1 MYRPQSGGCDP
12 IGTPVTLKH
21 LIRRFAPG
29 FGGALAVLGPAL
41 AQSPGAVGITS
52 CAVPPAL
59 SDIGVALDRSAA
71 RVDQG
76 NSLTII
82 AMGSSSTQGVGASAP
97 SFSYPSRLQEELR
110 DRLPALEIQVLNRG
124 IGGQD
129 VPEELKRLDQDVV
142 VEHPDLVIWQVG
154 TNAVLRRD
162 DLAADKE
169 LIRRGVSL
177 MKEDGIDVVL
187 MDLQYARRVL
197 ARPAWGEMER
207 AIGEIAHTNH
217 VGLFH
222 RFEIMQEWDHT
233 QQLAPAAMI
242 GPDGLHMTDA
252 SYGCLASQL
261 AEALA
266 WNWWSHGKIAKSL
279 RQNPDAVSRLS
290 QPATA
295 PLSTALRPH

>member
-1 MYRPQSGGCDP
+1 M
-12 IGTPVTLKH
+12 THHH
-21 LIRRFAPG
+21 LIGP
-29 FGGALAVLGPAL
+29 LAVAFAAMLSSSGPAL
-41 AQSPGAVGITS
+41 AEPPGTVGIPS

-59 SDIGVALDRSAA
+59 SALGVALDRSAS
-71 RVDQG
+71 RLDQG
-76 NSLTII
+76 RPLTIV
-82 AMGSSSTQGVGASAP
+82 AMGSSSTLGVGASAP
-97 SFSYPSRLQEELR
+97 SMSYPSRLEGELR
-110 DRLPALEIQVLNRG
+110 DRFPDVEIRVLNRG

-129 VPEELKRLDQDVV
+129 VGEELNRLDRDVV
-142 VEHPDLVIWQVG
+142 AEHPDLVIWQVG

-162 DLAADKE
+162 DLAADE
-169 LIRRGVSL
+169 QLIRRGVSL
-177 MKEDGIDVVL
+177 MKEDGIDIIL

-207 AIGEIAHTNH
+207 VIGEIAHSNH

-261 AEALA
+261 GEALA

-295 PLSTALRPH
+295 PRSTALRPH

>member
-1 MYRPQSGGCDP
+1 MTHHPAM
-12 IGTPVTLKH
+12 
-21 LIRRFAPG
+21 RRFAA
-29 FGGALAVLGPAL
+29 ALAGVLASLGPAL
-41 AQSPGAVGITS
+41 AEQPETVGVPS
-52 CAVPPAL
+52 CAVSPAL
-59 SDIGVALDRSAA
+59 SGIGVALDRSVG
-71 RVDQG
+71 RIDQG
-76 NSLTII
+76 GPLII
-82 AMGSSSTQGVGASAP
+82 VAMGSSSTLGVGASAP
-97 SFSYPSRLQEELR
+97 SMSYPGRLEGELR
-110 DRLPALEIQVLNRG
+110 DRFPGLEIRVLNRG

-129 VPEELKRLDQDVV
+129 VGEELNRLDRDVV
-142 VEHPDLVIWQVG
+142 AEHPDLVIWQVG

-162 DLAADKE
+162 DLAADE
-169 LIRRGVSL
+169 QLIRRGVSS
-177 MKEDGIDVVL
+177 MKENGIDIVL

-207 AIGEIAHTNH
+207 VIGEIAHSNH
-217 VGLFH
+217 VGLFR
-222 RFEIMQEWDHT
+222 RFEIMQEWDDT

-261 AEALA
+261 GEALA

-279 RQNPDAVSRLS
+279 RQNPDTVSRLS

>member
-1 MYRPQSGGCDP
+1 MHHRSMGR
-12 IGTPVTLKH
+12 LASA
-21 LIRRFAPG
+21 FA
-29 FGGALAVLGPAL
+29 AMVAVAGPAL
-41 AQSPGAVGITS
+41 AEPPGTVGIPS

-59 SDIGVALDRSAA
+59 SAIGATLDRSAT
-71 RVDQG
+71 RLGQRRP
-76 NSLTII
+76 LTIV
-82 AMGSSSTQGVGASAP
+82 AMGSSSTLGVGASAP
-97 SFSYPSRLQEELR
+97 AMSYPSRLEGELR
-110 DRLPALEIQVLNRG
+110 DRFPAVEIRVLNRG

-129 VPEELKRLDQDVV
+129 VGEELNRLDRDVV
-142 VEHPDLVIWQVG
+142 AEHPDLVIWQVG

-162 DLAADKE
+162 DLTADE
-169 LIRRGVSL
+169 QLIRRGVSL

-187 MDLQYARRVL
+187 MDLQYARRIL

-207 AIGEIAHTNH
+207 VIGEIAHSNQ
-217 VGLFH
+217 VGLFR

-252 SYGCLASQL
+252 SYGCLANQL

-279 RQNPDAVSRLS
+279 HQPDAVSRVS

-295 PLSTALRPH
+295 PLSTALGPH

>member
-1 MYRPQSGGCDP
+1 M
-12 IGTPVTLKH
+12 
-21 LIRRFAPG
+21 RRLLVGWLGVGLASMLASLGSTFAEPSEI
-29 FGGALAVLGPAL
+29 ASIL
-41 AQSPGAVGITS
+41 S

-59 SDIGVALDRSAA
+59 SEIGLALDRSAG
-71 RVDQG
+71 RIDQG
-76 NSLTII
+76 SSLTIV

-97 SFSYPSRLQEELR
+97 SMSYPSRLQGELR
-110 DRLPALEIQVLNRG
+110 DRFPAIEVRVLNHG

-129 VPEELKRLDQDVV
+129 VGEELNRLDRDVV
-142 VEHPDLVIWQVG
+142 AEHPDLVIWQVG
-154 TNAVLRRD
+154 TNAVLRRE
-162 DLAADKE
+162 DLAADEE

-177 MKEDGIDVVL
+177 MKEYGIDIVL

-207 AIGEIAHTNH
+207 IIREIARSNH
-217 VGLFH
+217 VGLFR
-222 RFEIMQEWDHT
+222 RFEIMQEWERT
-233 QQLAPAAMI
+233 QQLAPATMI

-279 RQNPDAVSRLS
+279 HQNPDTVSRLS
-290 QPATA
+290 QPANA
-295 PLSTALRPH
+295 PLSTAVKPH

>member
-1 MYRPQSGGCDP
+1 MTHHPAM
-12 IGTPVTLKH
+12 
-21 LIRRFAPG
+21 RRFAA
-29 FGGALAVLGPAL
+29 ALAGVLASLGPAL
-41 AQSPGAVGITS
+41 AEQPETVGVPS
-52 CAVPPAL
+52 CAVSPAL
-59 SDIGVALDRSAA
+59 SGIGVALDRSVG
-71 RVDQG
+71 RIDQG
-76 NSLTII
+76 GPLII
-82 AMGSSSTQGVGASAP
+82 VAMGSSSTLGVGASAP
-97 SFSYPSRLQEELR
+97 SMSYPSRLEGELR
-110 DRLPALEIQVLNRG
+110 DRFPGLEIRVLNRG

-129 VPEELKRLDQDVV
+129 VGEELNRLDRDVV
-142 VEHPDLVIWQVG
+142 AEHPDLVIWQVG

-162 DLAADKE
+162 DLAADE
-169 LIRRGVSL
+169 QLIRRGVSS
-177 MKEDGIDVVL
+177 MKEDGIDIVL

-207 AIGEIAHTNH
+207 VIGEIAYSNH
-217 VGLFH
+217 VGLFR

-261 AEALA
+261 GEALA

-279 RQNPDAVSRLS
+279 RQNPDTVSRLS

>member
-1 MYRPQSGGCDP
+1 MTHHPAM
-12 IGTPVTLKH
+12 
-21 LIRRFAPG
+21 RRFAA
-29 FGGALAVLGPAL
+29 ALAGVLASLGPAL
-41 AQSPGAVGITS
+41 AEQPETVGVPS
-52 CAVPPAL
+52 CAVSPAL
-59 SDIGVALDRSAA
+59 SGIGVALDRSVG
-71 RVDQG
+71 RIDQG
-76 NSLTII
+76 GPLII
-82 AMGSSSTQGVGASAP
+82 VAMGSSSTLGVGASAP
-97 SFSYPSRLQEELR
+97 SMSYPSRLEGELR
-110 DRLPALEIQVLNRG
+110 DRFPGLEIRVLNRG

-129 VPEELKRLDQDVV
+129 VGEELNRLDRDVV
-142 VEHPDLVIWQVG
+142 AEHPDLVIWQVG

-162 DLAADKE
+162 DLAADE
-169 LIRRGVSL
+169 QLIRRGVSS
-177 MKEDGIDVVL
+177 MKEDGIDIVL

-207 AIGEIAHTNH
+207 VIGEIAHSNH
-217 VGLFH
+217 VGLFR

-261 AEALA
+261 GEALA

-279 RQNPDAVSRLS
+279 RQNPDTVSRLS

>member
-1 MYRPQSGGCDP
+1 MTHHPAM
-12 IGTPVTLKH
+12 
-21 LIRRFAPG
+21 RRFAA
-29 FGGALAVLGPAL
+29 ALAGVLASLGPAL
-41 AQSPGAVGITS
+41 AEQPETVGVPS
-52 CAVPPAL
+52 CAVSPAL
-59 SDIGVALDRSAA
+59 SGIGVALDRSVG
-71 RVDQG
+71 RIDQG
-76 NSLTII
+76 GPLII
-82 AMGSSSTQGVGASAP
+82 VAMGSSSTLGVGASAP
-97 SFSYPSRLQEELR
+97 SMSYPSRLEGELR
-110 DRLPALEIQVLNRG
+110 DRFPGLEIRVLNRG

-129 VPEELKRLDQDVV
+129 VGEELNRLDRDVV
-142 VEHPDLVIWQVG
+142 AEHPDLVIWQVG

-162 DLAADKE
+162 DLAADE
-169 LIRRGVSL
+169 QLIRRGVSS
-177 MKEDGIDVVL
+177 MKENGIDIVL

-207 AIGEIAHTNH
+207 VIGEIAHSNH
-217 VGLFH
+217 VGLFR

-233 QQLAPAAMI
+233 QQLAPAEMI

-261 AEALA
+261 GEALA

-279 RQNPDAVSRLS
+279 RQNPDTVSRLS

>member
-1 MYRPQSGGCDP
+1 MTHHPEM
-12 IGTPVTLKH
+12 
-21 LIRRFAPG
+21 RRFAA
-29 FGGALAVLGPAL
+29 ALAGVLASLGPAL
-41 AQSPGAVGITS
+41 AEQPETVGVPS
-52 CAVPPAL
+52 CAVSPAL
-59 SDIGVALDRSAA
+59 SGIGVALDRSVG
-71 RVDQG
+71 RIDQG
-76 NSLTII
+76 GPLII
-82 AMGSSSTQGVGASAP
+82 VAMGSSSTLGVGASAP
-97 SFSYPSRLQEELR
+97 SMSYPSRLEGELR
-110 DRLPALEIQVLNRG
+110 DRFPGLEIRVLNRG

-129 VPEELKRLDQDVV
+129 VGEELNRLDRDVV
-142 VEHPDLVIWQVG
+142 AEHPDLVIWQVG

-162 DLAADKE
+162 DLAADE
-169 LIRRGVSL
+169 QLIRRGVSS
-177 MKEDGIDVVL
+177 MKEDGIDIVL

-207 AIGEIAHTNH
+207 VIGEIAHSNH
-217 VGLFH
+217 VGLFR

-261 AEALA
+261 GEALA

-279 RQNPDAVSRLS
+279 RQNPDTVSRLS

>member
-1 MYRPQSGGCDP
+1 M
-12 IGTPVTLKH
+12 
-21 LIRRFAPG
+21 RRAAAAFAG
-29 FGGALAVLGPAL
+29 VLASLGPAL
-41 AQSPGAVGITS
+41 AEQPETVGVPS
-52 CAVPPAL
+52 CAVSPAL
-59 SDIGVALDRSAA
+59 SGIGVALDRSVG
-71 RVDQG
+71 RIDQG
-76 NSLTII
+76 GPLII
-82 AMGSSSTQGVGASAP
+82 VAMGSSSTLGVGASAP
-97 SFSYPSRLQEELR
+97 SMSYPSRLEVELR
-110 DRLPALEIQVLNRG
+110 DRFPGLEIRVLNRG

-129 VPEELKRLDQDVV
+129 VGEELNRLDRDVV
-142 VEHPDLVIWQVG
+142 AEHPDLVIWQVG

-162 DLAADKE
+162 DLAADE
-169 LIRRGVSL
+169 QMIRRGVSS
-177 MKEDGIDVVL
+177 MKEDGIDIVL

-207 AIGEIAHTNH
+207 VIGEIAHSNH
-217 VGLFH
+217 VGLFR

-261 AEALA
+261 GEALA

-279 RQNPDAVSRLS
+279 RRNPDTVSRLS

>member
-1 MYRPQSGGCDP
+1 MTHHPAM
-12 IGTPVTLKH
+12 
-21 LIRRFAPG
+21 RRFAA
-29 FGGALAVLGPAL
+29 ALAGVLASLGPAL
-41 AQSPGAVGITS
+41 AEQPETVGVPS
-52 CAVPPAL
+52 CAVSPAL
-59 SDIGVALDRSAA
+59 SGIGVALDRSVG
-71 RVDQG
+71 RIDQG
-76 NSLTII
+76 GPLII
-82 AMGSSSTQGVGASAP
+82 VAMGSSSTLGVGASAP
-97 SFSYPSRLQEELR
+97 SMSYPSRLEGELR
-110 DRLPALEIQVLNRG
+110 DRFPGLEIRVLNRG

-129 VPEELKRLDQDVV
+129 VGEELNRLDRDVV
-142 VEHPDLVIWQVG
+142 AEHPDLVIWQVG

-162 DLAADKE
+162 DLAADE
-169 LIRRGVSL
+169 QLIRRGVSL
-177 MKEDGIDVVL
+177 MKEDGIDIIL

-207 AIGEIAHTNH
+207 VIGEIAHSNH
-217 VGLFH
+217 VGLFR

-261 AEALA
+261 GEALA

-279 RQNPDAVSRLS
+279 RQNPDTVSRLS